1 MNKKDLMYPFG
12 DPLAD
17 TFTDVNLIAL
27 NNVINL
33 AKERMWLARGGANDL
48 NHDPDEYSITIDDYD
63 KEMADRSISRVESL
77 LQQIEGH
84 IKN

>member
-1 MNKKDLMYPFG
+1 MSKITYLVVGENPLSGIFKSQMY
-12 DPLAD
+12 
-17 TFTDVNLIAL
+17 
-27 NNVINL
+27 
-33 AKERMWLARGGANDL
+33 GAYEEL
-48 NHDPDEYSITIDDYD
+48 DDYD